1 MKKKII
7 LLLFIII
14 FFLLLSSI
22 VFALININNTNIL
35 HGISINN
42 IDISCLSKE
51 EATKKI
57 NEIIEKKYNTDII
70 IYYPDNT
77 EKTISLE
84 SINTNYNVSSAIS
97 EAFNVGRT
105 GNIFQNNFEIIK
117 LIKNKKNIE
126 LDVTVDND
134 KINNLINEISSNLP
148 DKLVNVN
155 YYIENNNLV
164 ITNGKNGSIIDKD
177 TFLSKLNNIILDLN
191 SDNNTIQ
198 APTITAN
205 FEPINIDKIYNE
217 IYKEEKD
224 AYYEKEP
231 FKIYPEVIGISF
243 DKEYANN
250 LLNNYQEEYVIPLT
264 IVNPKITINNLGI
277 DIFKDQLS
285 TFTTKYSISNK
296 ERTTNLSLA
305 SSKINNTVIAPGEEF
320 SYNKI
325 VGARSIEAGYKEAK
339 IYENGQVVDGIGG
352 GICQISSTLYNTVM
366 FANLEITERHNHQFI
381 TSYIPAGRDATVAY
395 GSKDFKFKNNRSY
408 PIKIKSS
415 VNDGIVRISI
425 LGIKEDKEYDI
436 NFDLKTISTK
446 KYSTEYKNDN
456 TLPINT
462 EKVKQKGIDGMV
474 VSSYKVTKLN
484 GSIIS
489 KELIATDTYNSL
501 NELILKGTKNYSTP

>member
-1 MKKKII
+1 M
-7 LLLFIII
+7 
-14 FFLLLSSI
+14 
-22 VFALININNTNIL
+22 LININNTNIL

-70 IYYPDNT
+70 IYYPNNT

-117 LIKNKKNIE
+117 LMKNKKNIE
-126 LDVTVDND
+126 LDATVDND

-155 YYIENNNLV
+155 YYIENTNLI

-198 APTITAN
+198 APMITAN
-205 FEPINIDKIYNE
+205 FEPINIDRIYNE

-243 DKEYANN
+243 DKEYATN

-339 IYENGQVVDGIGG
+339 VYENGQVVDGIGG

-395 GSKDFKFKNNRSY
+395 GSKDLKFKNNRSY

-415 VNDGIVRISI
+415 VSDGIVRISI
-425 LGIKEDKEYDI
+425 LGIKEDKEYDE
-436 NFDLKTISTK
+436 ISMNIVANLLGIGNAATPLGIKAMQTMQEKNKEKNKLTDSMVLFIVLNTASIQIIPTTVIAIRNSLGSLNPTK
-446 KYSTEYKNDN
+446 
-456 TLPINT
+456 
-462 EKVKQKGIDGMV
+462 
-474 VSSYKVTKLN
+474 
-484 GSIIS
+484 IIIPVW
-489 KELIATDTYNSL
+489 IATICAAISGITL
-501 NELILKGTKNYSTP
+501 TKILLKINRR